1 MQGRVMSLKGK
12 AGKKLDLPE
21 LFEELY
27 RPDLIKKA
35 VVVSQTNRKQ
45 AYGRSPR
52 RALRPQRNRGDRGGS
67 RTVPR
72 LKNSSPG
79 CEGATSRWRKK
90 STSAELEEGIFREV
104 KQERKAESDAIRDR
118 SHRKT

>member
-1 MQGRVMSLKGK
+1 MQGRVNESEGK

-45 AYGRSPR
+45 AYGPQPR
-52 RALRPQRNRGDRGGS
+52 RALRPQRNRGDRGGESHKS
-67 RTVPR
+67 R
-72 LKNSSPG
+72 
-79 CEGATSRWRKK
+79 
-90 STSAELEEGIFREV
+90 
-104 KQERKAESDAIRDR
+104 D
-118 SHRKT
+118 